1 MKKVV
6 FEQIGNIIITIILV
20 IATFQTVTTSKF
32 DATYENFNVE
42 LNFNYMWLLFIA
54 SIILFSLCRF
64 FYANKIGIND
74 GYNKKDGELSAQDE
88 REKLVGSEAAKV
100 TYRALTY
107 FLAIVL
113 VLFIFTNGFIAS
125 SIILRIAFIVAIG
138 SCLIFTFLTYLI
150 AWIIFD
156 NKI

>member
-6 FEQIGNIIITIILV
+6 FEQIGNILITIILT
-20 IATFQTVTTSKF
+20 IATCQTVATSKF
-32 DATYENFNVE
+32 GATYGNFNFE
-42 LNFNYMWLLFIA
+42 LNFNFTWLLFIV
-54 SIILFSLCRF
+54 SIILFSLGRL
-64 FYANKIGIND
+64 FYAKKIGIED

-100 TYRALTY
+100 TYRALIY
-107 FLAIVL
+107 FLAVVL
-113 VLFIFTNGFIAS
+113 VLSIFTNVFITS
-125 SIILRIAFIVAIG
+125 SIVLRIVFMITIG